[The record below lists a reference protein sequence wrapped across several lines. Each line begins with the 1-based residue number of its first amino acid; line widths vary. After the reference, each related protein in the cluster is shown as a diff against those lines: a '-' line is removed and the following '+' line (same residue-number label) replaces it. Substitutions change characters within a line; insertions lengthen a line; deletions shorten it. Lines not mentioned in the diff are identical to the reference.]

1 MTKKLGA
8 WIMGH
13 RLLVM
18 VLVLAAT
25 AFFAWQIPRVR
36 IESPTIDLFPSSHPY
51 VETFKKYSD
60 VFGGASRVVIQL
72 EVKQGTIFNLPVLE
86 KIRRITKELELIP
99 GVNNY
104 QVLSL
109 AQRKV
114 KELKVDAERGFR
126 AVPVMWPEVPRT
138 QVGIENLRRRVHA
151 NRRIHGT
158 LVSLDDKATL
168 IVAGFFEKDL
178 DPLQVY
184 RRIEQIVSRE
194 VDDNTELQVI
204 GRPILLGTIM
214 NQYGQLLW
222 LFTATALSILL
233 VLFLYF
239 RDFWRV
245 TVPVLTALL
254 SAVWGLGFLGLLGLN
269 FDPLVIVVP
278 FIISA
283 RALSHSVQLIE
294 RFTEELAASGDKVE
308 AARATFNG
316 LFKPG
321 LLGIVTDAAG
331 VLLVLTTP
339 IPLLRKLAL
348 MGGFWVLSII
358 VSDLIFNPVLL
369 SFLPVSALGRR
380 RRRSASERL
389 LGVVS
394 TWCLG
399 RRRWVVLGL
408 AGILF
413 AVGFV
418 FASRLV
424 IGDVHPG
431 TPMLWPDS
439 RYNRDTQRIASRFRN
454 TEEFTVVVEGE
465 SRDAIKNPAVLRMM
479 EAFQRHLESIPEV
492 GSTSSLVDLL
502 PGIISILHGSD
513 PRWELIPND
522 PRESGFFLEMIY
534 SSSEPGDLVRYVTI
548 DSQNA
553 NITAYLKD
561 HRGETLRRVVAHARQ
576 FIDEHPVKGARLRLA
591 GGYGGLLA
599 AINEEVAR
607 HQATVTVLAFGIIL
621 LLCSLAYRSLVAGL
635 LFLLPLLV
643 SNYLTY
649 ALMGARH
656 IGLDV
661 NALPVVALGVGLGV
675 DYGLYIVE
683 RIREEFARSGDVAGS
698 IRVALTTAGKAVL
711 FTASTMVFGVI
722 FWAFSFLRFQADMG
736 LLLAFWMVMSMLGGL
751 VLLPTVISLV
761 KPRFIFGR

>member
-1 MTKKLGA
+1 VTKKLGA

-138 QVGIENLRRRVHA
+138 QAGIENLRRRVHA